1 MAEWKCVRSMP
12 GSMIPVSTVIEAD
25 EVPHGML
32 IVSET
37 KRKMN
42 GDILLEKGATIPII
56 GALWEWEEVE

>member
-42 GDILLEKGATIPII
+42 GQILLSKGFPIAI
-56 GALWEWEEVE
+56 NGALWDWELVK

>member
-42 GDILLEKGATIPII
+42 GQILLSKGFPIAI
-56 GALWEWEEVE
+56 NGALWDWEEVK

>member
-1 MAEWKCVRSMP
+1 MAKWKCVHSVPRTF
-12 GSMIPVSTVIEAD
+12 IPVGTVIDAD
-25 EVPHGML
+25 EVPHSKL

>member
-12 GSMIPVSTVIEAD
+12 GSMIPASTVIEAD

-42 GDILLEKGATIPII
+42 GQILLSKGFPIAI
-56 GALWEWEEVE
+56 NGALWDWELVK